1 MKMDDQTNQAAAQI
15 SINEEWCKGCHICAE
30 VCPHHVL
37 GVDQATFLRG
47 FHPVRVDRTED
58 CTACRLCELLCPD
71 LAITVQNADSS
82 KQGAESREQ
91 DVGPVRR
98 GASERTESRPST
110 VQDTPHDVLDAEG
123 KLSAKRRG
131 GWSKV
136 PSVLPPGRLFLQGDE
151 ACAEGAIAAG
161 CNYYAGYPITPASEI
176 MHHICQR
183 FAQLPERVFMQMEDE
198 IASIASV
205 IGASWAG
212 ARAMTA
218 TSGPGLSL
226 MLENIGYAIMT
237 EVPCV
242 VVDVQRAGPSTG
254 QATRPGQGDVM
265 QARWGAHGDYEI
277 IVISPWSVQEAY
289 EETIRAFNLA
299 DRFRVPVILLMDEG
313 VGHMRENMTVS
324 AETPIYH
331 RWNDP
336 TQPPFGGGE
345 VPSMP
350 AFGEGARLLV
360 TGSTHDAWGYR
371 RTTSA
376 QAQEQLVERFVNKI
390 LQHRDQVDRTHTH
403 FCNEDELDV
412 LMVAYGFT
420 ARSALGAV
428 RLAREAGI
436 KAGLLRLTTL
446 WPFPEAIVQGMATRA
461 PLILVPEMNRGQV
474 LREIQRLAPHA
485 VGHHRTDGEL
495 ITAGGIWAAVQEAL
509 A

>member
-1 MKMDDQTNQAAAQI
+1 M
-15 SINEEWCKGCHICAE
+15 
-30 VCPHHVL
+30 
-37 GVDQATFLRG
+37 R
-47 FHPVRVDRTED
+47 
-58 CTACRLCELLCPD
+58 
-71 LAITVQNADSS
+71 
-82 KQGAESREQ
+82 QGSW
-91 DVGPVRR
+91 
-98 GASERTESRPST
+98 T
-110 VQDTPHDVLDAEG
+110 
-123 KLSAKRRG
+123 
-131 GWSKV
+131 KV
-136 PSVLPPGRLFLQGDE
+136 PSALKPGRHFLQGDE

-176 MHHICQR
+176 MQHICRR
-183 FAQLPERVFMQMEDE
+183 FAQLPGRVFIQMEDE

-242 VVDVQRAGPSTG
+242 IVDVQRAGPSTG

-265 QARWGAHGDYEI
+265 QARFGAHGDYEI

-289 EETIRAFNLA
+289 EEAIRAFNLA

-324 AETPIYH
+324 PKTPIYQ
-331 RWNDP
+331 RWKDP
-336 TQPPFGGGE
+336 SQPPFGGVE

-371 RTTSA
+371 RTTDS
-376 QAQEQLVERFVNKI
+376 QVQEQLVERLVGKI
-390 LQHRDQVDRTHTH
+390 LNHRDEIERTFTH
-403 FCNEDELDV
+403 FCEDPLDV
-412 LMVAYGFT
+412 LLVAYGFT

-428 RLAREAGI
+428 RLARGAGV

-446 WPFPEAIVQGMATRA
+446 WPFPDDVVKGVGARE

-474 LREIQRLAPHA
+474 LRQVQRVVPHA
-485 VGHHRTDGEL
+485 IGYHKTNGEL
-495 ITAGGIWAAVQEAL
+495 ITAREIWAAVQEEL
-509 A
+509 AP